1 MLVVSGA
8 RLSPIGDFCTASNSS
23 AGDGIDNDCDDQ
35 IDEELDNGVDDDGD
49 GLIGRWQSL
58 RYSALACY
66 QNMMECVEF
75 MRRLIVYT

>member
-49 GLIGRWQSL
+49 GLIGG
-58 RYSALACY
+58 C
-66 QNMMECVEF
+66 
-75 MRRLIVYT
+75 

>member
-49 GLIGRWQSL
+49 GLIGRFQSS
-58 RYSALACY
+58 RYSAAVCY
-66 QNMMECVEF
+66 RNMKECVEF
-75 MRRLIVYT
+75 MRGLIVYT

>member
-1 MLVVSGA
+1 MYIHTGA
-8 RLSPIGDFCTASNSS
+8 RLSWIGDFCTKSNST

-49 GLIGRWQSL
+49 GLIGRCQSL

-66 QNMMECVEF
+66 QNITECVEF